1 MQIYLFAFLVALAVV
16 LLATPP
22 VKKLAVW
29 LGAIDLPQDR
39 KVHKNPTPTL
49 GGIAIFLGVL
59 VAVLLVKL
67 LTAFTHWPSAPDGV
81 RQALGAPEFLGILV
95 SSSMIMVLGM
105 VDDLRWLSPWAK
117 LGGQVIA
124 SLTLIAFGVNIGT
137 ISWRAGNTLD
147 LSGSPILSIL
157 LTLLWMVFFTNVI
170 NLIDGLDGLAAGISA
185 IAAGAFF
192 IYGTQ
197 VGLDQSIVQAMLV
210 AAAVGGAC
218 LGFLRYNFNPAKI
231 FMGDC
236 GAQFLGFLL
245 GAISIQGIL
254 KRTAVA
260 TLFTPLIILAIPVG
274 DTLLAI
280 VRRTRARQP
289 FHQPDKN
296 HIHHRL
302 LQIGHSQRQAV
313 LLIYFWSALFTG
325 IALAREFVKN
335 RGITYAL
342 LIAGGVSFLVTILP
356 RLARAEP
363 ESGEPE
369 NGAAESG
376 VLEGGDGEVREDD
389 ISGPMAEGSND

>member
-1 MQIYLFAFLVALAVV
+1 
-16 LLATPP
+16 
-22 VKKLAVW
+22 
-29 LGAIDLPQDR
+29 
-39 KVHKNPTPTL
+39 
-49 GGIAIFLGVL
+49 
-59 VAVLLVKL
+59 
-67 LTAFTHWPSAPDGV
+67 
-81 RQALGAPEFLGILV
+81 
-95 SSSMIMVLGM
+95 
-105 VDDLRWLSPWAK
+105 
-117 LGGQVIA
+117 
-124 SLTLIAFGVNIGT
+124 
-137 ISWRAGNTLD
+137 
-147 LSGSPILSIL
+147 
-157 LTLLWMVFFTNVI
+157 
-170 NLIDGLDGLAAGISA
+170 
-185 IAAGAFF
+185 
-192 IYGTQ
+192 
-197 VGLDQSIVQAMLV
+197 MLV

-254 KRTAVA
+254 KRTAVVS
-260 TLFTPLIILAIPVG
+260 LFTPLIILAIPVG

-280 VRRTRARQP
+280 IRRTRAHQP

-335 RGITYAL
+335 RSITYVL

-363 ESGEPE
+363 DNGEE
-369 NGAAESG
+369 Q
-376 VLEGGDGEVREDD
+376 EDD
-389 ISGPMAEGSND
+389 ISGEMAEGGNE